1 MNNQQSKEKVVLA
14 YSGGLDTS
22 VCIKWLQHE
31 MDLDVIA
38 MLGNVGQEHDGL
50 EKVAEKARMLGCV
63 TVEVVDMTDEFASDY
78 ITCAIAANAMYE
90 NKYPLLSALS
100 RPLISKHLVETAH
113 KYGATCV
120 AHGCTGKGNDQVR
133 FETSITALDPSL
145 KVIAPVREWDLGMRP
160 DEIAYAEKHGVPV
173 SQSIEKPYSIDD
185 NLWGRAIEAGVLEDP
200 WAEPPADI
208 WTMTVDPLDAP
219 DVPTYVEVGFAAGV
233 PTSLDGEELPLP
245 ELIAKL
251 NVIAGSCGYGRIDM
265 IENRYVGLKSRE
277 CYEVPA
283 GLALIQAHKA
293 LEDLCLERDVLHH
306 KLALEQLWADQVYN
320 GRWFSPFKQALD
332 AFMAA
337 TQHDVTGTVRLKLY
351 KGGCVVAGRKSSCA
365 LYDPALATYEND
377 EAFDQKAAKGF
388 IDIQGLSI
396 KTWAMNGA
404 AHMQEGTPARTSFDV
419 LDGTAGSHTAS
430 RAVNF

>member
-1 MNNQQSKEKVVLA
+1 MNTQEPKEKVVLA

-22 VCIKWLQHE
+22 VCIKWLQNE
-31 MDLDVIA
+31 MGLDVIA

-63 TVEVVDMTDEFASDY
+63 AVEVVDMTEEFASEY
-78 ITCAIAANAMYE
+78 IARALAANAMYE

-100 RPLISKHLVETAH
+100 RPLISKHLVEVAH
-113 KYGATCV
+113 RHGAACV

-145 KVIAPVREWDLGMRP
+145 RVIAPVREWDLGMRP

-173 SQSIEKPYSIDD
+173 CQSIEKPYSIDD
-185 NLWGRAIEAGVLEDP
+185 NLWGRAIEAGALEDP
-200 WAEPPADI
+200 WVEPPADI
-208 WTMTVDPLDAP
+208 WTITADPVDTP
-219 DVPTYVEVGFAAGV
+219 DIPTYVEVGFAEGV
-233 PTSLDGEELPLP
+233 PVSLDGEELPLS
-245 ELIAKL
+245 ELVAKL

-337 TQHDVTGTVRLKLY
+337 TQHAVTGTVRLKLY
-351 KGGCVVAGRKSSCA
+351 KGGCTVAGRKSAYA
-365 LYDPALATYEND
+365 LYDQALATYEND

-396 KTWAMNGA
+396 KTWAMREAACLKGGA
-404 AHMQEGTPARTSFDV
+404 SAAPTVDALHGAPGT
-419 LDGTAGSHTAS
+419 
-430 RAVNF
+430 RAVGRALNC